1 MLHRLGM
8 DDCKEAF
15 EDNDIDLNLLLELS
29 ESDVIDTLRLM
40 KLSIG
45 KQLKMCQEI
54 KDVKSRK

>member
-29 ESDVIDTLRLM
+29 ESDVRDTLRLM
-40 KLSIG
+40 KLPIG

-54 KDVKSRK
+54 KAVKSRK

>member
-40 KLSIG
+40 KLPIG

-54 KDVKSRK
+54 KAVKSRK